1 MNRYKF
7 LEFRNEVSAAR
18 TFQRSFVRS
27 QSLSQSFW
35 ILTKNFKSNEFFPQK
50 FYVIVTS
57 FTSPLPCSKVG
68 IFMNFKNLM
77 KFSCSFFKEKEKKR
91 KEKYLHDR
99 IARKYFYI
107 WIQLFVRRTNALNLQ
122 KGCTRAKGI
131 SYYSLVPRGHV
142 FRRSRKRNLMKWVKR
157 GNIKLKVGLINV
169 VLKRVP
175 SPELLR
181 KRCSLLFVSK
191 WTYHRCETLRLKN
204 IPDFL
209 KIWYLIFSNLIQ

>member
-7 LEFRNEVSAAR
+7 LEFRNEVSMTR

-35 ILTKNFKSNEFFPQK
+35 ILTKNFKSNEFFSPK
-50 FYVIVTS
+50 VLHYCYFLHFSPPVFESWNFYEFQESNEVFV
-57 FTSPLPCSKVG
+57 FVFQG
-68 IFMNFKNLM
+68 
-77 KFSCSFFKEKEKKR
+77 KR
-91 KEKYLHDR
+91 KEKKNICTIELR
-99 IARKYFYI
+99 ENIFTFGE
-107 WIQLFVRRTNALNLQ
+107 LFVRRTNALNLQ

-209 KIWYLIFSNLIQ
+209 KIWWYFQIYLIQ

>member
-35 ILTKNFKSNEFFPQK
+35 ILTKNFKSNEFFFPK
-50 FYVIVTS
+50 VLRYCYFLHFPPPVFESWNFYEFQESNEVFV
-57 FTSPLPCSKVG
+57 FVFQG
-68 IFMNFKNLM
+68 
-77 KFSCSFFKEKEKKR
+77 KR
-91 KEKYLHDR
+91 KEKKNICTIELR
-99 IARKYFYI
+99 ENIFTFGE
-107 WIQLFVRRTNALNLQ
+107 LFVRRTNALNLQ

-209 KIWYLIFSNLIQ
+209 KIWWYFQIYLIQ

>member
-35 ILTKNFKSNEFFPQK
+35 ILTKNFKSNEFFFPK
-50 FYVIVTS
+50 VLRYCYFLHFPPPVFESWNFYEFQESNEVFV
-57 FTSPLPCSKVG
+57 FVFQG
-68 IFMNFKNLM
+68 
-77 KFSCSFFKEKEKKR
+77 KR
-91 KEKYLHDR
+91 KEKKNICTIELR
-99 IARKYFYI
+99 ENIFTFGE
-107 WIQLFVRRTNALNLQ
+107 LFVRRTNALNLQ